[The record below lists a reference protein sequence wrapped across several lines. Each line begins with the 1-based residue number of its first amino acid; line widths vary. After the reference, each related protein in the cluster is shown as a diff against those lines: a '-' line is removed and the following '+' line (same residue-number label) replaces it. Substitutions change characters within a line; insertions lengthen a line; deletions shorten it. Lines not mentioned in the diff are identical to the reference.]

1 MGKVIN
7 FIDFFCLYIL
17 GKKGLYINCYIIL
30 FLQYLYEVV
39 YRFRLQIENVL
50 YDVDI
55 VNCIDV
61 VD

>member
-1 MGKVIN
+1 MGKVIY
-7 FIDFFCLYIL
+7 FIDFFLFIYIR
-17 GKKGLYINCYIIL
+17 KKGLYIICYIIL

-55 VNCIDV
+55 VNYMML
-61 VD
+61 